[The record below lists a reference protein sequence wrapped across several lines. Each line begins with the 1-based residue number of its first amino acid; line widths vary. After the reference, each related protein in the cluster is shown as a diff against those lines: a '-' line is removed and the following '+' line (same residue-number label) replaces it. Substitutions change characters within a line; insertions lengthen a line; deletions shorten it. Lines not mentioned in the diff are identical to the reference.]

1 MIFPGILCYYGPMKN
16 LTAFFALLL
25 LGTLV
30 FAEDASPAPSSQDV
44 GYSIGLLMGQS
55 IGQTGVDI
63 SLDDFL
69 AGFKAGLA
77 KDPKARIAADQAK
90 QIANS
95 AIQAAQGKAQ
105 AAQQAKEDAYL
116 ADHGKKTGVITTASG
131 LQYEVLTEGKG
142 TKPTLTDSVKVEYVG
157 TLIDG
162 TEFDSS
168 AKQGGPAEFTLDQV
182 IPAWTEGLQLMAP
195 GAKYRFTIPSKL
207 AYGPQGAGGV
217 IPPYSTLVF
226 EVTLLE
232 VAPPPPAPEA
242 PAEAAPGPDAP
253 PAPAPKK

>member
-1 MIFPGILCYYGPMKN
+1 MKN
-16 LTAFFALLL
+16 LTAFLALLF
-25 LGTLV
+25 LGSFLV
-30 FAEDASPAPSSQDV
+30 AQEAPAASSQDV

-55 IGQTGVDI
+55 IGQTGVEF
-63 SLDDFL
+63 SLDDFV
-69 AGFKAGLA
+69 AGFKAALA
-77 KDPKARIAADQAK
+77 KDPKARITPDQAK

-116 ADHGKKTGVITTASG
+116 ADHGKKAGVITTGSG

-157 TLIDG
+157 TLTDG

-217 IPPYSTLVF
+217 IPPFATLVF

-232 VAPPPPAPEA
+232 VAPPAPAPAPEA
-242 PAEAAPGPDAP
+242 PADA
-253 PAPAPKK
+253 APAPDAKK

>member
-1 MIFPGILCYYGPMKN
+1 MKN
-16 LTAFFALLL
+16 LTAFLALLF
-25 LGTLV
+25 LGSFLV
-30 FAEDASPAPSSQDV
+30 AQEAPAASSQDV

-55 IGQTGVDI
+55 IGQTGVEF
-63 SLDDFL
+63 SLDDFV
-69 AGFKAGLA
+69 AGFKAALA
-77 KDPKARIAADQAK
+77 KDPKARITPDQAK

-95 AIQAAQGKAQ
+95 AIQ

-116 ADHGKKTGVITTASG
+116 ADHGKKAGVITTGSG

-157 TLIDG
+157 TLTDG

-217 IPPYSTLVF
+217 IPPFATLVF

-232 VAPPPPAPEA
+232 VAPPAPAPAPEA
-242 PAEAAPGPDAP
+242 PADA
-253 PAPAPKK
+253 APAPDAKK

>member
-1 MIFPGILCYYGPMKN
+1 MIFLEILWYYRPMKN

-30 FAEDASPAPSSQDV
+30 FAEDAAPAPSSQDV

-55 IGQTGVDI
+55 LGQTGVDL

-77 KDPKARIAADQAK
+77 KDPKARISADQAK
-90 QIANS
+90 QIANG

-116 ADHGKKTGVITTASG
+116 ADHAKKAGVVTTDSG

-157 TLIDG
+157 TLTDG

-217 IPPYSTLVF
+217 IPPFATLVF

-232 VAPPPPAPEA
+232 IAPPAPAPAPEA
-242 PAEAAPGPDAP
+242 PAEDAPP